1 MSELD
6 KTIEEL
12 EAEVLAELEET
23 AHQPDDSGGKAEAP
37 AKVKK
42 NAEDG
47 AEETLNNASPEGSI
61 QPIEKAV
68 NDPDDSLGAKA
79 SKSTKEVNGDE
90 QQKSEGKPQKM
101 VKGHGKADG
110 TPTPNKSQAMA
121 AGYEPEGDE
130 ELSEARMTKEMMKK
144 EMMGKMEGMK
154 VVELKA
160 AYEMMMKD
168 DMRTV
173 DK

>member
-1 MSELD
+1 
-6 KTIEEL
+6 
-12 EAEVLAELEET
+12 
-23 AHQPDDSGGKAEAP
+23 
-37 AKVKK
+37 
-42 NAEDG
+42 
-47 AEETLNNASPEGSI
+47 
-61 QPIEKAV
+61 
-68 NDPDDSLGAKA
+68 
-79 SKSTKEVNGDE
+79 
-90 QQKSEGKPQKM
+90 M

-160 AYEMMMKD
+160 A
-168 DMRTV
+168 
-173 DK
+173 

>member
-12 EAEVLAELEET
+12 EAEVLAELEE
-23 AHQPDDSGGKAEAP
+23 AADQPDDSGGKADAP

-68 NDPDDSLGAKA
+68 NRLNAICSMYVKFENVYDTHGDMYISRDSTA
-79 SKSTKEVNGDE
+79 E
-90 QQKSEGKPQKM
+90 QQIDTVYGS
-101 VKGHGKADG
+101 VLIDAVITARGH
-110 TPTPNKSQAMA
+110 N
-121 AGYEPEGDE
+121 
-130 ELSEARMTKEMMKK
+130 
-144 EMMGKMEGMK
+144 
-154 VVELKA
+154 
-160 AYEMMMKD
+160 
-168 DMRTV
+168 
-173 DK
+173 